1 MADAVVSRLGQAGLQ
16 GAVDALFLKIFAGE
30 VLTAFERANIMQGR
44 HRVRTISHG
53 KSASFPI
60 VGGVEARYHTPGAEI
75 TGQKVEH
82 NERIITIDQL
92 LIADTFI
99 ASIDEAMNHY
109 DVRSIYSTEIGRKL
123 AYTMDRNVIIEFIK
137 AARASSILTTK
148 PNLGGAQVEN
158 DLFKIDATAG
168 AKDVKEKA
176 AALAAGLFEAAQIL
190 DEKDVPKEGRFA
202 LFRPAEYYALVQ
214 NTDVINRDW
223 GGAGIYSDGKVW
235 RVAGIEII
243 ETNNIVKTD
252 TTQANDP
259 DYNPYHNVDATQTVG
274 IVATP
279 DAVGTVK
286 LMDLAMESGWDMRR
300 QGTLILAKYACGHG
314 VLRPECSVELK
325 LENLTN

>member
-1 MADAVVSRLGQAGLQ
+1 MADANVSRLGQAGLN
-16 GAVDALFLKIFAGE
+16 GAVDALFLKVFAGE
-30 VLTAFERANIMQGR
+30 VLTAFERANVMQGR

-60 VGGVEARYHTPGAEI
+60 VGGIGANYHTPGTEI
-75 TGQKVEH
+75 IGQKVEH
-82 NERIITIDQL
+82 NERIIAIDQL
-92 LIADTFI
+92 LVADAFI

-123 AYTMDRNVIIEFIK
+123 ANVMDRNIIIEFIK
-137 AARASSILTTK
+137 AARASATLTTGF
-148 PNLGGAQVEN
+148 GGTEIKS
-158 DLFKIDATAG
+158 DYFKVDAATG

-176 AALAAGLFEAAQIL
+176 AALAAGLFEAAQAL
-190 DEKDVPKEGRFA
+190 DEKDVPKDGRFA
-202 LFRPAEYYALVQ
+202 LLRPAEYYSLVQ

-235 RVAGIEII
+235 RVAGIEIV

-252 TTQANDP
+252 TTDEQDP
-259 DYNPYHNVDATQTVG
+259 HYNLYHNVDATQTVG
-274 IVATP
+274 IVASQ

-314 VLRPECSVELK
+314 VLRPECAVELK
-325 LENLTN
+325 LKTLTN